1 MKRRAFIQTLMI
13 GSGALVVGGK
23 RTFAS
28 GSEGMIK
35 VSIMYNNIGK
45 SEALIG
51 DWGLSILVEH
61 EEEALLFDTG
71 GDGKILLQNLQ
82 SMKVDLDRISTVVIS
97 HNHGDHLNG
106 LRGILEN
113 INQQPKIYVP
123 DHELQ
128 DIQAS
133 FPGSTL
139 IGVGEP
145 AQLNSFAWTTGQL
158 VGNQSIYEQSIILKQ
173 GDFIYVFTGCSHPGV
188 VNIVE
193 KVKRI
198 FFDEDIRL
206 VAGGFHLMNHTDKQI
221 LDISDKLKNL
231 SVEKIAPSHCT
242 GNAAM
247 NIFQDEWENDF
258 INFDLS
264 SRPMLI

>member
-1 MKRRAFIQTLMI
+1 MKRRTFIQTLMI
-13 GSGALVVGGK
+13 GSGAMVIGGK
-23 RTFAS
+23 YALAS
-28 GSEGMIK
+28 GDEGAIK
-35 VSIMYNNIGK
+35 VSMMYNNIGK
-45 SEALIG
+45 NEALIG
-51 DWGLSILVEH
+51 EWGLSILVEH
-61 EEEALLFDTG
+61 EGESLLFDTG
-71 GDGKILLQNLQ
+71 GDGKILLQNFE
-82 SMKVDLDRISTVVIS
+82 SMKVDLARISTVVIS
-97 HNHGDHLNG
+97 HNHGDHLYG

-113 INQQPKIYVP
+113 ISQPPKIYVP

-133 FPGSTL
+133 FPGINL
-139 IGVGEP
+139 IGVDEP
-145 AQLNSFAWTTGQL
+145 VQLNRFAWTTGQL
-158 VGNQSIYEQSIILKQ
+158 VGSQSIYEQSIILKQ
-173 GDFIYVFTGCSHPGV
+173 GNFIYIFTGCSHPGV
-188 VNIVE
+188 VHIVE
-193 KVKRI
+193 KAKRI
-198 FFDEDIRL
+198 FFDEDIKL

-221 LDISDKLKNL
+221 LEISDKLKNL

>member
-1 MKRRAFIQTLMI
+1 MKRRTFIQTLMI
-13 GSGALVVGGK
+13 GSGALVTGGK
-23 RTFAS
+23 YAFAS
-28 GSEGMIK
+28 GDEGTIK
-35 VSIMYNNIGK
+35 ISMMYNNIGK
-45 SEALIG
+45 NEALIG
-51 DWGLSILVEH
+51 DWGLSILVEQ

-71 GDGKILLQNLQ
+71 GDGKILLQNLE
-82 SMKVDLDRISTVVIS
+82 SMKVDLDKISTVVIS

-106 LRGILEN
+106 LKGVLEN
-113 INQQPKIYVP
+113 ISKQPKIYVP

-133 FPGSTL
+133 FPDCTL
-139 IGVGEP
+139 IGVSDP
-145 AQLNSFAWTTGQL
+145 VRLNRFAWTTGQL
-158 VGNQSIYEQSIILKQ
+158 VGSQSIYEQSIVLKQ
-173 GDFIYVFTGCSHPGV
+173 GNFIYVFTGCSHPGV

-231 SVEKIAPSHCT
+231 SVEKISPSHCT

-264 SRPMLI
+264 SKSMLI